1 MLKYIACRQRSGWE
15 FMKIVAGVKA
25 FEEADRLLAGG
36 AAAPCK
42 ETRREAGTRR
52 VSVGSRAIESPE
64 EVTLFMTEKKTLKIC
79 LVSAN
84 KRCHSNSIISSR
96 LFNYLAANGHSIVEN
111 AGEADLLIVNTCGSM
126 EITHKFSKGLFKEA
140 LRNRKPGARVV
151 CAGCLGPIAPGLF
164 RAEFGEVTVLKDNSE
179 LDALIGAS
187 VPYNSIREAFYD
199 ESLYP
204 RVGRDPVLFARL
216 LARAAGAFI
225 FAITCSRYCVASLH
239 PGAGEGGGK
248 GHFPQKVAAVRHGGK
263 LHVQIGSGCAGNCSF
278 CVIKLAKG
286 APASRPAGDIIR
298 DIKKSYRE
306 DYAVHLVGDDCGS
319 YGLDTGE
326 NLFGL
331 VSAISGEIPGVPLDI
346 RYVNPVW
353 LEKFPAEYL
362 KMFKE
367 NRINSVN
374 ICMQSGSDRII
385 SFMNRRYRAA
395 AILEFVDELKKVSP
409 RTLIRSHFIT
419 GFPTETWG
427 DFRETLRAAG
437 HFHFHN
443 SYVYS
448 AIRGARSY
456 EMRDDVP
463 YAVKALRRSILQA
476 RNAWEF
482 FAG

>member
-1 MLKYIACRQRSGWE
+1 
-15 FMKIVAGVKA
+15 
-25 FEEADRLLAGG
+25 
-36 AAAPCK
+36 
-42 ETRREAGTRR
+42 
-52 VSVGSRAIESPE
+52 
-64 EVTLFMTEKKTLKIC
+64 MTENKALKIC

-96 LFNYLAANGHSIVEN
+96 LFNYFAANGHSAVEN
-111 AGEADLLIVNTCGSM
+111 SGEADLLLVNTCGSM
-126 EITHKFSKGLFKEA
+126 EITHEFSKGLFKEA
-140 LRNRKPGARVV
+140 LKDRKPGARVV
-151 CAGCLGPIAPGLF
+151 CVGCLGLIEPELF
-164 RAEFGEVTVLKDNSE
+164 RAEFGDVAVIKDYSE
-179 LDALIGAS
+179 LDALIGAAI
-187 VPYNSIREAFYD
+187 PYASLSEALYD

-204 RVGRDPVLFARL
+204 KVGRDPVLFARL
-216 LARAAGAFI
+216 LARAAEALLV
-225 FAITCSRYCVASLH
+225 ATTCSRYCAALLR
-239 PGAGEGGGK
+239 PGLRGRGGD
-248 GHFPQKVAAVRHGGK
+248 GHFSQKVAAVRHGGK

-286 APASRPAGDIIR
+286 APVSRPAGDILR
-298 DIKKSYRE
+298 DIKKIYRKDCE
-306 DYAVHLVGDDCGS
+306 VHLVGDDCGS
-319 YGLDTGE
+319 YGQDNGGD
-326 NLFGL
+326 LFGL
-331 VSAISGEIPGVPLDI
+331 VSAIGREIPEVSLDI

-353 LEKFPAEYL
+353 LEKYPAEYL

-385 SFMNRRYRAA
+385 SLMNRRYRAA
-395 AILEFVDELKKVSP
+395 KVLGLVDELKKVSP
-409 RTLIRSHFIT
+409 RTLVRSHFIV

-463 YAVKALRRSILQA
+463 YAVKTFRRAVLQA
-476 RNAWEF
+476 HNAWEF
-482 FAG
+482 LAG

>member
-1 MLKYIACRQRSGWE
+1 M
-15 FMKIVAGVKA
+15 
-25 FEEADRLLAGG
+25 
-36 AAAPCK
+36 
-42 ETRREAGTRR
+42 
-52 VSVGSRAIESPE
+52 
-64 EVTLFMTEKKTLKIC
+64 TLIMTEKSPLKIC

-126 EITHKFSKGLFKEA
+126 EITHEFSKGLFKEA
-140 LRNRKPGARVV
+140 LKDRKPGARVV
-151 CAGCLGPIAPGLF
+151 CAGCLGLIAPELF
-164 RAEFGEVTVLKDNSE
+164 MAEFGDVIIIKDNSE
-179 LDALIGAS
+179 LDALIGAA
-187 VPYNSIREAFYD
+187 VPYNSLKEAFYD

-204 RVGRDPVLFARL
+204 KVGRDPVFFARL
-216 LARAAGAFI
+216 LARAAGAF
-225 FAITCSRYCVASLH
+225 FGGR
-239 PGAGEGGGK
+239 EGGGK
-248 GHFPQKVAAVRHGGK
+248 GHFSQKVAAVCHTGK

-286 APASRPAGDIIR
+286 APVSRPAGDIIR
-298 DIKKSYRE
+298 DIKKIYRK

-319 YGLDTGE
+319 YGLDSGGD
-326 NLFGL
+326 LFGL

-385 SFMNRRYRAA
+385 SLMNRKYRAA

-409 RTLIRSHFIT
+409 RTLIRSHFIK

-427 DFRETLRAAG
+427 DFRDTLRAAG

-456 EMRDDVP
+456 GMRDDVP
-463 YAVKALRRSILQA
+463 FPVKALRRALLQA
-476 RNAWEF
+476 HNAWSF
-482 FAG
+482 FTSGK